1 MRIKEGFVVRDVAG
15 ETIALPTGDNAKLN
29 MMISLNATGAF
40 LWRELEQESTEES
53 LVEALLNEYNVDEA
67 TARNSVK
74 SFIQTLRANGF
85 LSE

>member
-1 MRIKEGFVVRDVAG
+1 MRIKEGFVVREVAG

-29 MMISLNATGAF
+29 MMISLNNTGAF

-53 LVEALLNEYNVDEA
+53 LVEALLNEYNVEELI
-67 TARNSVK
+67 ARNSVK

>member
-29 MMISLNATGAF
+29 MMISLNKTGAF
-40 LWRELEQESTEES
+40 LWRELEQEITEES
-53 LVEALLNEYNVDEA
+53 LVEALLNEYNVDEVI
-67 TARNSVK
+67 ARNSVK
-74 SFIQTLRANGF
+74 SFIQTLRASGF